1 MQLSSSIE
9 SVANEYDALV
19 KQVNNSLY
27 SGLMIDIPPLQALCV
42 AGEQAIL
49 KLLVELGRKI
59 EEISEQQQSLKREI
73 SVLTAANLVRL
84 DERYEN

>member
-19 KQVNNSLY
+19 KQVKNSLY
-27 SGLMIDIPPLQALCV
+27 NGLMIDIPPLQALCV

-49 KLLVELGRKI
+49 KLLIELARKI
-59 EEISEQQQSLKREI
+59 DEISEQQQSLKREI